1 MPVQKSLKKLLTEY
15 SVYED
20 DSESF
25 GAAQARIAILL
36 ADHSQ
41 YKMLGPHSG
50 S

>member
-1 MPVQKSLKKLLTEY
+1 MSVQKSLEKLLTE

-20 DSESF
+20 NSESF

>member
-1 MPVQKSLKKLLTEY
+1 MSVQKSLEKLLTEY
-15 SVYED
+15 SVYE